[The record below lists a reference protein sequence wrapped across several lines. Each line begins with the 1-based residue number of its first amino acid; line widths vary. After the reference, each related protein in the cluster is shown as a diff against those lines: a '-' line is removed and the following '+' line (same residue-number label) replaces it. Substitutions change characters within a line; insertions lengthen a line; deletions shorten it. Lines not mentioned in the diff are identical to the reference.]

1 MNATRAHVR
10 HRLVLDLLGPVDAF
24 VGQEGYGGAGDA
36 SPIALCHGDWAPPPP
51 DGVLVRIQ
59 SSCVYGEVFHSRDCD
74 CRDQLDEAMRR
85 MQDERAGIVIYLNQE
100 GRGAGIVPKALG
112 YRYSQQYG
120 VDSFVAYEQLGYQ
133 VDERDYSAAAEILED
148 LKIDRIRLL
157 TNNPRKCEAI
167 AAANIAV
174 DRVPLVMAPLSD
186 ESEKYLQSKRARGH
200 LL

>member
-1 MNATRAHVR
+1 
-10 HRLVLDLLGPVDAF
+10 
-24 VGQEGYGGAGDA
+24 
-36 SPIALCHGDWAPPPP
+36 
-51 DGVLVRIQ
+51 
-59 SSCVYGEVFHSRDCD
+59 
-74 CRDQLDEAMRR
+74 
-85 MQDERAGIVIYLNQE
+85 MQGERAGIVIYLNQE

-112 YRYSQQYG
+112 YRYSQQHG

-148 LKIDRIRLL
+148 LKIDRIRLP
-157 TNNPRKCEAI
+157 TTNPRKCEAI